1 VSIGGTARLTR
12 RPADGVSTTAGMRT
26 STAPPRRLA
35 LFALCLVAAF
45 GFRLAFGLLSEF
57 WADDERNLYLLGLKY
72 YSTGLWPY
80 FGPDV
85 VYTQSQIPGALQAL
99 LVALPLKL
107 LAIPEAPYVLL
118 NALSFAGLL
127 LFGWYVRRR
136 TPGVPAWFVW
146 GWLFLCPWTLN
157 YSTHIINPSYVLAG
171 SLVFFVGVFERLPGI
186 GLGIVDRRLTLF
198 LVGFGFLWIA
208 QLHMSYPLLAP
219 FVALVLYFEW
229 RRGWTMAATALA
241 WILAGALVA
250 GSTLLPTLLVYGF
263 RYPADQTALH
273 VQVLASRLLELP
285 IVVARFLS
293 FASFEVPRFFGN
305 NTASRLEFLGRVWW
319 AAPFAV
325 LAGLLGIAQAL
336 GLAWLLVKPR
346 WAGPAWA
353 AARKLALLTLALI
366 YVSFVFSVKGPASH
380 AFYLSLPVATLFA
393 FFCWEPL
400 FARAAWRRLA
410 AALLLCGLVVHA
422 GLMAGRAHTASLYR
436 DRATVQRA
444 ITEKNYRIIG
454 ERRAEQWG
462 CLY

>member
-1 VSIGGTARLTR
+1 V
-12 RPADGVSTTAGMRT
+12 
-26 STAPPRRLA
+26 
-35 LFALCLVAAF
+35 LFAVCLVAAF
-45 GFRLAFGLLSEF
+45 GFRLAFGLLSDF

-72 YSTGLWPY
+72 YNTGLWPY

-85 VYTQSQIPGALQAL
+85 VYTRSQIPGALQAL

-107 LAIPEAPYVLL
+107 VAIPEAPYVLL
-118 NALSFAGLL
+118 NALSFAGLVF
-127 LFGWYVRRR
+127 FGWYLRRR
-136 TPGVPAWFVW
+136 TPAVPAWFVW

-198 LVGFGFLWIA
+198 LIGFGLLWIA

-219 FVALVLYFEW
+219 FVGVVLYFEW
-229 RRGWTMAATALA
+229 RRGWASAATSLG

-250 GSTLLPTLLVYGF
+250 GSTLLPTLVVYGF

-273 VQVLASRLLELP
+273 TQVLFSRLLELP
-285 IVVARFLS
+285 VVVARFLS
-293 FASFEVPRFFGN
+293 FASYEVPRFFGN
-305 NTASRLEFLGRVWW
+305 STASRIAFLTRVWW

-325 LAGLLGIAQAL
+325 FAAVVGIVQTL
-336 GLAWLLVKPR
+336 GLAYLLVKPR
-346 WAGPAWA
+346 WAGRPWVAVRW
-353 AARKLALLTLALI
+353 LTVLTLAL
-366 YVSFVFSVKGPASH
+366 VSASFVFSVKGPASH
-380 AFYLSLPVATLFA
+380 TFYLSLPVATLFA
-393 FFCWEPL
+393 FCCWEPL

-410 AALLLCGLVVHA
+410 AALLVAGVVVHA
-422 GLMAGRAHTASLYR
+422 GLMAGRYHTASLYR

-444 ITEKNYRIIG
+444 ITEKNYRIIS